1 MHRTLAI
8 ERDEWRGRRAFA
20 AAAAA
25 AAAAGTDPD
34 QSRPTSSI
42 VPRAPIPSDAEHV
55 SGGEPAEME

>member
-25 AAAAGTDPD
+25 AAAGTDPD

-42 VPRAPIPSDAEHV
+42 VLRAPIPSDAEHV

>member
-25 AAAAGTDPD
+25 AGTDPD

-42 VPRAPIPSDAEHV
+42 VPRVPIPSDAEHV